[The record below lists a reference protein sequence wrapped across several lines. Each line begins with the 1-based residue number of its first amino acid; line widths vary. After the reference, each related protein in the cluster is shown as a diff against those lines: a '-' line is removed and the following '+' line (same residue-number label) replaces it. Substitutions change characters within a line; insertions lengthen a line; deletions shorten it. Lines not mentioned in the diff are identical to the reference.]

1 MAMEIQNRANH
12 RPSKARPRG
21 KRQETIPTREN
32 VRLGD
37 LRQVIGEVMQG
48 IRCEEDKKCIQRAV
62 TPPTHTNITAREEP
76 CS

>member
-1 MAMEIQNRANH
+1 MVREIQNEANH

-21 KRQETIPTREN
+21 KQETIPTREN
-32 VRLGD
+32 VHLGD

-62 TPPTHTNITAREEP
+62 TPPTHTNITAREKP